1 MTVLSRVPTDN
12 ELKEWI
18 AEKEMELRFLQS
30 LLKLNDIGREKAL
43 IYMFGLLHFEKY
55 RKDKRFSKDQKEGD
69 KNGKISSL

>member
-1 MTVLSRVPTDN
+1 MTDLTRVPTDN

-18 AEKEMELRFLQS
+18 AKKEEELRFLQS

-55 RKDKRFSKDQKEGD
+55 RKDKRFSKDRKEGD
-69 KNGKISSL
+69 KNGKTSSL

>member
-18 AEKEMELRFLQS
+18 AKKEEELKFLQS

-55 RKDKRFSKDQKEGD
+55 RKDKRFSKDRKESD
-69 KNGKISSL
+69 KNGKTSSL